1 MARSLSHYVQALR
14 RRLRSRFVCFG
25 TLRSVD
31 PVNQGFGIGRGTPI
45 DRVYIERF
53 LSAHAAHIRG
63 RVLEVGDR
71 DYTDRFGVGVTKS
84 DVLHVVSG
92 DPAATIVGDLTDLAG
107 VPDGSFDCIIL
118 TQTLHYVFDMPAAVH
133 EVHRIL
139 APGGVALVTVPGLS
153 QISRWDMERWGDR
166 WRLTTLS
173 ARELFELA
181 FPTVS
186 VEVAAFGNALAATA
200 FVQGIPAERLRTRE
214 LDAQHEDYEIVV
226 AIAAEKPL

>member
-1 MARSLSHYVQALR
+1 MARSFSHYVRALR
-14 RRLRSRFVCFG
+14 RRLRSRLVCFG

-31 PVNQGFGIGRGTPI
+31 PVNPGFGMGQGTPI

-53 LSAHAAHIRG
+53 LSAHADRIRG

-71 DYTDRFGVGVTKS
+71 EYTERFGRAVTTS
-84 DVLHVVSG
+84 DILHVPPG
-92 DPAATIVGDLTDLAG
+92 GEAATVVGDLTSLPQ
-107 VPDGSFDCIIL
+107 VPGGSFDCVIL
-118 TQTLHYVFDMPAAVH
+118 TQTLHYVFDMPAAVR

-139 APGGVALVTVPGLS
+139 APGGSVLVTVPGLS

-173 ARELFELA
+173 ARELFELS
-181 FPTVS
+181 FPKGS
-186 VEVAAFGNALAATA
+186 IEVTAYGNALAATA
-200 FVQGIPAERLRTRE
+200 FVQGLPAEKLRE
-214 LDAQHEDYEIVV
+214 CEIDARHEDYEIVV